1 MSEWV
6 VECAFLYELIVDKC
20 KKLKHLSVIGE
31 YHKADMNV
39 SLIILP
45 SLIDIELGN
54 VKIDSALAQ
63 QITCLYHIKYLS
75 LWQVHISWGLSLFP
89 TTLDG
94 VAVVNLHTIAK
105 RCPVLTSLKLF
116 DIGKVMRFAYI
127 SELRDLTMLLLLID
141 DMSVDYLRIIS
152 SLSDLQTLDIEMQR
166 DSPVLDI
173 SCLSTMKKL
182 TDITLRCNEERSA
195 WKNLLVD
202 SIIQRHSTMR
212 WIIDYEEELVV
223 NLHDATMF
231 AHCIFTYNG
240 NTEWIFVGNLLHI
253 FERSSVSDRI

>member
-1 MSEWV
+1 MLSSTYP
-6 VECAFLYELIVDKC
+6 LLT
-20 KKLKHLSVIGE
+20 HL
-31 YHKADMNV
+31 A
-39 SLIILP
+39 
-45 SLIDIELGN
+45 
-54 VKIDSALAQ
+54 
-63 QITCLYHIKYLS
+63 
-75 LWQVHISWGLSLFP
+75 
-89 TTLDG
+89 LDG

-182 TDITLRCNEERSA
+182 TDITLRCNEERY
-195 WKNLLVD
+195 VIPD
-202 SIIQRHSTMR
+202 S
-212 WIIDYEEELVV
+212 L
-223 NLHDATMF
+223 
-231 AHCIFTYNG
+231 
-240 NTEWIFVGNLLHI
+240 
-253 FERSSVSDRI
+253 RSIVKIVECSSNF